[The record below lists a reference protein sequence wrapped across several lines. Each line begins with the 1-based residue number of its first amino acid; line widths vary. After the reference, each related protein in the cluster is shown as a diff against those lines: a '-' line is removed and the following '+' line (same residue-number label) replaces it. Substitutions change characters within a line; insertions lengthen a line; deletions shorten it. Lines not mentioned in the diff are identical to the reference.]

1 MLRGSCLCQGVAFE
15 IDGAVIDLL
24 YCHCAMC
31 RKAHGSAFRARGK
44 VKASQF
50 HWTRGEDL
58 VRYFESSPG
67 THRGF
72 CSTCGSNL
80 LSRFDQSPGV
90 LGLALGVLDDDP
102 GNRPICHV
110 FVGSKA
116 PWHEITD
123 SLPQFEELPSGPVGL
138 AHGTDA
144 TQARASTPPAQFIS
158 PTPVLA
164 SLDIE
169 RSVEFFVS
177 KLGFEK
183 VRVSQGKYGIVSIG
197 SVQIH
202 FWACTD
208 RRIAEATSCRVRV
221 QGIQRLHGKCA
232 SHAIVHPNA
241 PLASKPWG
249 TMEFAILDPDGN
261 LITFHEDADA

>member
-31 RKAHGSAFRARGK
+31 RKAHGSALRARGK

-144 TQARASTPPAQFIS
+144 TRTRASTPPAQFIS
-158 PTPVLA
+158 ATPVLA

-183 VRVSQGKYGIVSIG
+183 VRVSQGEYGIVSIG